1 MSTVGAI
8 ATPGTVDRLRG
19 AASWRA
25 LGTYVDLRTHP
36 DVVDAAAARAAEV
49 LDEVDLACSRFR
61 DDSDLALANRSA
73 GTPVAVSPVLVGA
86 VRVALEAATETDGIV
101 DPTLGDLLTAAG
113 YDRTFALVPADDPSP
128 AELPVRRGSWRDVVV
143 TEDTVTVPQRAA
155 LDLGATGKAFAADLV
170 ALTLEDVFDVPV
182 LVGVGG
188 DVRVARAGR
197 TASDDPV
204 GYPVVVGHSLA
215 DLAAGGPRTRV
226 TLSSGGLATS
236 SVSARRWRR
245 GGRQWHHLVDPRTG
259 TPAAGCW
266 RTVTALG
273 HTAAAANTATT
284 AAIVLGDVALEW
296 LTARGVAARLV
307 DHEGRVSRTPDWVAL
322 GVEEQP

>member
-1 MSTVGAI
+1 MSTVGRDRH
-8 ATPGTVDRLRG
+8 TRNRRPPPGRG
-19 AASWRA
+19 LVAGARHVRGPA
-25 LGTYVDLRTHP
+25 DHP

-128 AELPVRRGSWRDVVV
+128 AGSRCGEAAGVTSSSRRTRSRSLSVPRSTSGPPARPSPPTSWPSPSRTPSTSPSWWVSVV
-143 TEDTVTVPQRAA
+143 TCAWPGPGARHRRSGGLPGRGRPQPRR
-155 LDLGATGKAFAADLV
+155 
-170 ALTLEDVFDVPV
+170 P
-182 LVGVGG
+182 
-188 DVRVARAGR
+188 RRR
-197 TASDDPV
+197 
-204 GYPVVVGHSLA
+204 
-215 DLAAGGPRTRV
+215 GPRTRV

-259 TPAAGCW
+259 TPG
-266 RTVTALG
+266 RG
-273 HTAAAANTATT
+273 
-284 AAIVLGDVALEW
+284 VLAHRDRPGAHRGRGQHGDDGRHRPRRRGACDW